1 MVDPT
6 IRSAR
11 IDSLFS
17 ETEVLARYIRVE
29 VALAQTQAA
38 LGLIPE
44 NAAQAI
50 AENASVER
58 VDRDRYREDFARV
71 GFPIVGLVRQL
82 SEIVP
87 DGLGQ
92 YVHWGATTQDMMDSG
107 LVLGLRDV
115 VDWTGETLDLI
126 VSRLAIIADEHRHT
140 LTVGRSQLQQA
151 VPVTFGYK
159 AAGWLASLQRHQQR
173 LDELRPRLLQVQ
185 FGGAVG
191 TLAALYPDGVAVR
204 QGLAERL
211 NLGEPT
217 ISWHTHRDSL
227 AELITFL
234 GLLTGSLAKI
244 ATDIMLLAQTEV
256 GEVHEPAA
264 EGRGISSTMPQKRN
278 PVLSQQIIVAARLVR
293 AQVASMLEAM
303 VQDHERGS
311 ATWQMEWT
319 LIPDATSHAV
329 CALERVQELLEGLE
343 VHPERMRDNLE
354 ISQQFVYAEAVM
366 MALALTLGRQKAH
379 DLVEAAVAD
388 AQNGKMF
395 MDALLQ
401 TAEISE
407 VLSEQ
412 DLRRIFDGDAHIAA
426 AGEIV
431 DTILSERDRRG
442 R

>member
-17 ETEVLARYIRVE
+17 ETESLSRYIQVE
-29 VALAQTQAA
+29 VALAQTQGA

-44 NAAQAI
+44 DAARAI
-50 AENASVER
+50 ADNASVER
-58 VDRDRYREDFARV
+58 IDRERFREDFARV

-82 SEIVP
+82 TEIVP

-92 YVHWGATTQDMMDSG
+92 YVHWGATTQDIMDSG
-107 LVLGLRDV
+107 LVLALRDV
-115 VDWTGETLDLI
+115 IDWTGETLDSI
-126 VSRLAIIADEHRHT
+126 VARLASIADEHKHT

-204 QGLAERL
+204 QGLAKRL
-211 NLGEPT
+211 NLGEPK

-227 AELITFL
+227 TELITFL
-234 GLLTGSLAKI
+234 GILTGSLAKI

-293 AQVASMLEAM
+293 AQVTSMLEAM

-343 VHPERMRDNLE
+343 VHPERMRDNLK

-366 MALALTLGRQKAH
+366 MALAPTLGHQKAH

-401 TAEISE
+401 TTEISG

-426 AGEIV
+426 AGQIV
-431 DTILSERDRRG
+431 DTVLAERDRRG